1 MGKKSRKQ
9 KNKMNP
15 AELQEVKEQ
24 IIERQIMTWAMGQ
37 AYIRNKH
44 KNILVQSPSCA
55 TVIKSKKEIPVGK

>member
-24 IIERQIMTWAMGQ
+24 IIERQIMTWTMGL
-37 AYIRNKH
+37 AYVRNKD
-44 KNILVQSPSCA
+44 KNILVQSPSYA
-55 TVIKSKKEIPVGK
+55 TVITSKKEIPVGK

>member
-24 IIERQIMTWAMGQ
+24 IIERQIMTWTMGL
-37 AYIRNKH
+37 AYVRNKD
-44 KNILVQSPSCA
+44 KNILVQSPSYQ
-55 TVIKSKKEIPVGK
+55 TVIKRKKEIPVGK